1 MCSHRGTPP
10 PPPQRSHPRP
20 SLPGVRGRP
29 GPSKT
34 QPPRPESLPTAGH
47 SLQPLLGPTPAG
59 RGLPPL
65 TLPLAPPA
73 PLFPFQAVS
82 SLLLSIENTSA
93 DCMLLNPGAHPQRSS
108 WDQGSSSSTEHHG
121 PSGNPFLLGPLPP
134 SPTAGRRTAAPLPP
148 LLSPPVTAA
157 PMLVSPRG
165 CSKSPTLLSYR
176 SGGPKSRQ
184 IPRARSK
191 LSTRRR
197 LGRNSAPCLF
207 QFLEACPFLR
217 LQTSRRSLL
226 RASASRPFSRLT
238 PLPLP
243 WVTCACRRPLRQ
255 SRISSPL
262 QSPSFNQST
271 QAPLT

>member
-1 MCSHRGTPP
+1 MQRIALASCRPGSGKGRHFQACSAHLASEKEAIVSYFAEKTEAIKKELPCAPTAAPP
-10 PPPQRSHPRP
+10 RPPQRSHPRP
-20 SLPGVRGRP
+20 SLPGVWGRP

-82 SLLLSIENTSA
+82 SLLWSIENTSA
-93 DCMLLNPGAHPQRSS
+93 DRMLLNPGAHPQRSS

-184 IPRARSK
+184 IPRA
-191 LSTRRR
+191 
-197 LGRNSAPCLF
+197 
-207 QFLEACPFLR
+207 
-217 LQTSRRSLL
+217 
-226 RASASRPFSRLT
+226 
-238 PLPLP
+238 
-243 WVTCACRRPLRQ
+243 
-255 SRISSPL
+255 
-262 QSPSFNQST
+262 
-271 QAPLT
+271 